1 MVLWALLEVY
11 RATQQV
17 DLIIPSHVTAFLPAG
32 RAGPPAAEYLE
43 REGWVAPDFKSNY
56 Y

>member
-17 DLIIPSHVTAFLPAG
+17 NPIIPSHVTAFPPAG
-32 RAGPPAAEYLE
+32 RAGAPAAEYLE
-43 REGWVAPDFKSNY
+43 RQGWIAPDFKSNY